1 MLSNSCPG
9 THLKKTI
16 NGSYK
21 KDMTFYGECMS
32 ERRGTVPEFK
42 DLNIK
47 K

>member
-21 KDMTFYGECMS
+21 KDMTFYGED
-32 ERRGTVPEFK
+32 TK
-42 DLNIK
+42 DDI
-47 K
+47 